1 MQPGYA
7 VEYDAVDPRSL
18 GPTLE
23 TKDIKGLFL
32 AGQINGTSGYEEAAG
47 QGVLAG
53 INAGLKS
60 LGREGL
66 TLSRSEAYIG
76 VMVDDLITNGVDEP
90 YRMFTSR
97 AEYRLVLRED
107 NAALRLCPIAA
118 RLGLLSP
125 EQLAKYQERQREYDA
140 LMNWATTT
148 KVAPSQEFNDWLAQQ
163 GTARLRDRSPVSTVI
178 RRPEL
183 TLLGLMAQL
192 GCQEVVSTEGIVAVE
207 TELKFEGYLRNQQE
221 EISRLQKAESQRIPE
236 SFCYDSVPSL
246 RIELREKLKSVR
258 PYSVGQAMRIPG
270 MTPAAISMI
279 SLHLKKTKDR
289 AA

>member
-18 GPTLE
+18 EPTLE